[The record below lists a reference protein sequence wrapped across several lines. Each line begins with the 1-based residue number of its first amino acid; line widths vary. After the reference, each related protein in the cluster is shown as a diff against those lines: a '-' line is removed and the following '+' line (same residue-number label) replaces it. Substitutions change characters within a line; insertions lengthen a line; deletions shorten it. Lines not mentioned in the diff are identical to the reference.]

1 MGLKFFEIQKAKRNS
16 SEKRIQK
23 EQQSKKIEY
32 RIEIELMDK
41 LQEYLENNDR
51 LLIEVSP
58 NFVGEFLNIL
68 GDKVVSL
75 YEFEQVDKNKFIF
88 YNKEMEW

>member
-1 MGLKFFEIQKAKRNS
+1 MGLKYFELRKAKRNS
-16 SEKRIQK
+16 SEKRMQK

-32 RIEIELMDK
+32 RIEIELQEK
-41 LQEYLENNDR
+41 LEQHLENNDR
-51 LLIEVSP
+51 LMLEVSP

-68 GDKVVSL
+68 GEKITSF

>member
-16 SEKRIQK
+16 SERRIQK

-32 RIEIELMDK
+32 RIEIELMEK
-41 LQEYLENNDR
+41 LNEYLETNDR
-51 LLIEVSP
+51 VMLEINP
-58 NFVGEFLNIL
+58 KFVGEFINIL
-68 GDKVVSL
+68 GDKVLSL
-75 YEFEQVDKNKFIF
+75 YEYEQVDKNKFIF